1 MPRHR
6 LTRALLLLAG
16 LGVVTYLLIS
26 LYLPSSRWLV
36 FGVDKHTGVVRV
48 VQQTITF
55 LPPHQFFRLKFER
68 REGFAQR
75 DGIIRITSKDGVP
88 VTVNYRLRFGITGDR
103 LPDARLMVDEGWN
116 AWIRA
121 RVAEAVSAVTQQISI
136 EDLLSPNSQFN
147 SQRGPL
153 RQTVANHLARS
164 GLKVTAFEVARF
176 EADRDA
182 LLRVKRAELRRD
194 ARSAPTRVVIFALDG
209 ADWELLHELAD
220 DGRIPNLKALATG
233 GTAASL
239 QTIQPTVSPMVW
251 TTVAT
256 GLTPDRHGVID
267 FTERS
272 HRAPVDSYS
281 RRVPAVWDIADSFGR
296 QSLVAGW
303 WSAWP
308 PTAPDSIFYDTPV
321 EELTNAVYPS
331 ALTDRA
337 ASLAVP
343 VETVGYEQSR
353 RFLNISPTEWD
364 NAVNG
369 KNPADPVVI
378 FRSILAKTWNDHRVA
393 INLYNDQRQHG
404 QDPMLVMV
412 SYEGTDAVNHL
423 FAPFHPPY
431 REGISQESYRKFWPT
446 VANYYAEVDRLIGE
460 WMGVL
465 PRDTTVMI
473 MSSYGFRWGK
483 NRPRTM
489 PNGGAAL
496 SDHRNPGMFVAYGP
510 HVAPNRGNHPMSVYD
525 VAPTV
530 LTLLGLPQSIEMPG
544 HVATWMFRDVAP
556 ITSVRVVSY
565 GEFVNNKPV
574 PVAIRL
580 DQGPYAQELQAIG
593 HLNDPSRNLTP
604 VLEDQDQSTP
614 PRAAA
619 PLSPDRWGQ
628 YAYYNNLGVQLRAK
642 AKLSDAVDAFDRAID
657 INPSRPTPHLNE
669 AITMFDRQ
677 QYTAAD
683 DQFLQAVSL
692 GLPNAESY
700 FIDFAALYRLHNM
713 NARAIALLYQG
724 RKLFPQSYLIA
735 ANLGSALVAGQRY
748 TEGVPELVRALGLQ
762 PSSTLALNNLGLFYA
777 KQNDYGR
784 ALDFWNRS
792 LSIEP
797 HQPQIREAAVAARSR
812 L

>member
-6 LTRALLLLAG
+6 LTHALILIAG
-16 LGVVTYLLIS
+16 LVLVTYVLIS
-26 LYLPSSRWLV
+26 LYLPSSRWLI

-48 VQQTITF
+48 VQQSVTF
-55 LPPHQFFRLKFER
+55 LPPHQFFRLRFER
-68 REGFAQR
+68 REGSAQR
-75 DGIIRITSKDGVP
+75 DGIIRINSKEGVP
-88 VTVNYRLRFGITGDR
+88 VTVNYRLRFGISGER
-103 LPDARLMVDEGWN
+103 LPDARRMVDEGWN

-121 RVAEAVSAVTQQISI
+121 RVAEAVSAVTQQIPI

-147 SQRGPL
+147 SQRDPL
-153 RQTVANHLARS
+153 RKTVANHLARS

-176 EADRDA
+176 EVDRDA

-194 ARSAPTRVVIFALDG
+194 ARSTPARVVVFALDG
-209 ADWELLHELAD
+209 ADWELLHELSD
-220 DGRIPNLKALATG
+220 DGRIPNIKALALG
-233 GTAASL
+233 GTTASV

-267 FTERS
+267 FMDRS
-272 HRAPVDSYS
+272 HRVPVDAFS
-281 RRVPAVWDIADSFGR
+281 RRVPALWDVADAFGR
-296 QSLVAGW
+296 TSFVSGW
-303 WSAWP
+303 WTSWP
-308 PTAPDSIFYDTPV
+308 PTAPNSTFYDTPV
-321 EELTNAVYPS
+321 AEMTNAVFPP
-331 ALTDRA
+331 ALAGRA
-337 ASLAVP
+337 ASLSVP
-343 VETVGYEQSR
+343 VDTIGYDQTR
-353 RFLNISPTEWD
+353 RFLNISGEEWN

-369 KNPADPVVI
+369 KNPADPILV
-378 FRSILAKTWNDHRVA
+378 FRSVLAKTWNDHRVA
-393 INLYNDQRQHG
+393 LNLYNDRRQHG

-423 FAPFHPPY
+423 FAPYHPPY
-431 REGISQESYRKFWPT
+431 REGISEQSYRKFWPA

-460 WMGVL
+460 WMSVL

-483 NRPRTM
+483 NRPRSM

-510 HVAPNRGNHPMSVYD
+510 HVSPNRSAHPMSVYD
-525 VAPTV
+525 VTPTV
-530 LTLLGLPQSIEMPG
+530 LSLLGLPQSTEMPG
-544 HVATWMFRDVAP
+544 HVAAWAFKDIVP

-565 GEFVNNKPV
+565 GEFVNSKPLAAAAGV
-574 PVAIRL
+574 PAPV
-580 DQGPYAQELQAIG
+580 YAQQLQSIG

-604 VLEDQDQSTP
+604 VLEDEDAPQAS
-614 PRAAA
+614 AA
-619 PLSPDRWGQ
+619 LSPERWGQ
-628 YAYYNNLGVQLRAK
+628 YAYYNNLGIELRSK
-642 AKLSDAVDAFDRAID
+642 GKMTDAVDAFDRAID
-657 INPSRPTPHLNE
+657 INPTRPTPHLNE
-669 AITMFDRQ
+669 AMTMFDRQ
-677 QYTAAD
+677 QYSAAD
-683 DQFLQAVSL
+683 EQFLKAVEV
-692 GLPNAESY
+692 GLPNAENY
-700 FIDFAALYRLHNM
+700 FIDFAALYRQRNM

-724 RKLFPQSYLIA
+724 KKLFPQSYLIA
-735 ANLGSALVAGQRY
+735 ANLGSALVSAERY

-792 LSIEP
+792 LSIEA